1 MILIGLTVMLV
12 FVGCGGGAESS
23 SASTDTSA
31 TGSVQTGGGEE
42 EEEDLLR
49 QWGPEEMPDQY
60 AQPLEFFYWRVDRMF
75 EVEDPDTDG
84 LIHRD
89 EYSGDSI
96 NFERI
101 DVNGDGYI
109 TKKEVIDDFIPVMRE
124 EGKIP

>member
-1 MILIGLTVMLV
+1 MILIGLTVMLA
-12 FVGCGGGAESS
+12 FVGCGGGAESTP
-23 SASTDTSA
+23 ADTDASA
-31 TGSVQTGGGEE
+31 TQAVETSGGEE
-42 EEEDLLR
+42 QEEDLFK

-75 EVEDPDTDG
+75 EASDLDTDG
-84 LIHRD
+84 RINID
-89 EYSGDSI
+89 EYNGESF

-101 DVNGDGYI
+101 DANSDGYL